1 MAKETTLTFR
11 LSGKDY
17 KIASAEESH
26 ATLRAAA
33 ELLESRLQAIAASV
47 KGSGERLAMMAAL
60 DLAHEIVTSS
70 QAISA
75 SSDAGAN
82 SPTNSHTNE
91 NLQRT
96 IDSIEA
102 RINVALEQI

>member
-1 MAKETTLTFR
+1 MAKQTTLTFK

-17 KIASAEESH
+17 KIACAEESH

-33 ELLESRLQAIAASV
+33 ALLESRLQAIAASV

-60 DLAHEIVTSS
+60 DLAHELV
-70 QAISA
+70 ISA
-75 SSDAGAN
+75 QAN
-82 SPTNSHTNE
+82 PESGEVSTNSYTSE

-102 RINVALEQI
+102 RINVALEQD

>member
-70 QAISA
+70 PANSA
-75 SSDAGAN
+75 SADADAN
-82 SPTNSHTNE
+82 TKINSHTSE